1 MIILKNK
8 LNLCGLAASTKANT
22 ID

>member
-8 LNLCGLAASTKANT
+8 LNLCGLAASTEVT